1 MLKKASKMTNYTTV
15 LPLGDSDNNFAL
27 TTSVRCTDQVGSY
40 TDVTET
46 VGSLQPSSSESTNLA
61 TSVIKSV
68 DTSKMASADVVEV
81 SSSLASAAS
90 LLNFVVS
97 EGGGNEE

>member
-15 LPLGDSDNNFAL
+15 LPLGDSEYNFAL

-46 VGSLQPSSSESTNLA
+46 VGSLQPSSSESTNAIPLA
-61 TSVIKSV
+61 PAPT
-68 DTSKMASADVVEV
+68 TR
-81 SSSLASAAS
+81 
-90 LLNFVVS
+90 
-97 EGGGNEE
+97 